1 MSKEPKPYI
10 IISHRKMRDF
20 FKCTASDVEEAR
32 SKARYFSTKNDSD
45 VEYIYVL
52 SEVVCRPTKPAPD
65 AGDSAASS
73 GIINASANTTSQT
86 EHKPTQ
92 RG

>member
-1 MSKEPKPYI
+1 MSKEPKLYL

-20 FKCTASDVEEAR
+20 FRCTASDVEEAR

-52 SEVVCRPTKPAPD
+52 SEVVCRPTKRAPD
-65 AGDSAASS
+65 SPSAVGMDGESTESAS
-73 GIINASANTTSQT
+73 G
-86 EHKPTQ
+86 
-92 RG
+92 